1 MRKLGQ
7 AALVM
12 TSLMALVS
20 IGTAP
25 ASARDNATEKRQKK
39 ELSIPHCAKKLGTV
53 AIMEPQNQW
62 WREYELGSPEA
73 LIRIFVQKSQCFSI
87 VNRGKGLDAM
97 MQERDLAS
105 SGELRRGAN
114 MGKGQIKAA
123 DYILVPDLVTKNSN
137 SGGSNILGG
146 LGGMLGG
153 RTFGALV
160 GGINIK
166 KKAASVVISVTDAR
180 SSEEVMMAEGNA
192 TKSDLGWGLGGG
204 VFAGGVFGGAGG
216 GSYENS
222 EIGQVIATA
231 YLDAYINMISQMGG
245 MPDNASAAN
254 AQQAVSMT
262 KMGKLYASADIKS
275 KVIKTLDPGTLLYP
289 TGNKQDL
296 LWEVEDELGAK
307 GWVSSALFQL
317 AK

>member
-1 MRKLGQ
+1 
-7 AALVM
+7 
-12 TSLMALVS
+12 MALVS